1 MSITLATGAI
11 VAIAKTY
18 AASVSVTAAANSG
31 AAGFTATTTLT
42 TGSAHSIAVGDYV
55 EVTSGWGRL
64 DKRVVRAATGTTG
77 STLVLENV
85 DTSDTTKFPAG
96 QGTGSVRRITAW
108 TNLSQIKSLSTSGG
122 DQQYSDI
129 TSLDDVVEKKVPT
142 IRSAVSMELEVF
154 DDPTLT
160 WYADVT
166 VASDASTP
174 YAVRISSPNGAKT
187 VANAYWSLMKVP
199 MMAKNEAMTTKVSLS
214 YAADPVRYTT

>member
-18 AASVSVTAAANSG
+18 AASVSVTAATNSV

-42 TGSAHSIAVGDYV
+42 TGSAHSVSPGEYV

-64 DKRVVRAATGTTG
+64 DRKVARCTTGTTG

-85 DTSDTTKFPAG
+85 DTFDTVKFPSG
-96 QGTGSVRRITAW
+96 QGIGSVRKITAW
-108 TNLSQIKSLSTSGG
+108 SNLSQIKSMSTSGG
-122 DQQYSDI
+122 DQQYADV

-142 IRSAVSMELEVF
+142 IRSAVSMELEVY

-166 VASDASTP
+166 VAADAATP

-214 YAADPVRYTT
+214 YAADPVRYTA